1 MDKRKQVI
9 DSLFIGLALFATY
22 FGAGNLI
29 FPPILGLQS
38 GNNFVLGIIGLVMS
52 GIFIPVAAM
61 VVIGIHGSANKITEH
76 ISKNC
81 YNLCIM
87 AVMFIVL
94 FVGNPRT
101 AATAI
106 EMGVQGIFPSAPY
119 APFVIIYFIL
129 VFFIAKDKGKVLDK
143 VGKYITPVLFIILLI
158 LIIMGIVHPIGA
170 PVSTELKNPLT
181 HSLLQGYQTGDVLV
195 SFLMASVFLANIQ
208 SKGYIGKDKKKVIT
222 MASIVAFIGLFIVYG
237 GLFYMGA
244 CGSGIFPQD
253 IGRAELLVA
262 INKMV
267 GGQVAMNALGI
278 AVILACFTTAV
289 GQATAGAD
297 FFVTLSKGKFNYK
310 ITMAC
315 LCILSAL
322 MALIGVDRI
331 VMFANP
337 IYSAVYPV
345 LIVIILLGVFSKI
358 IPNDGAYKG
367 AIILTLIYSVCEALN
382 TALHIDIIEVFVNTM
397 PFASNGFGWVVPC
410 IVGFIFGLVIYPIM
424 ETQKLINKKEC

>member
-1 MDKRKQVI
+1 MI

-38 GNNFVLGIIGLVMS
+38 GNNFILGIIGLVIS
-52 GIFIPVAAM
+52 GIFIPVAAI

-106 EMGVQGIFPSAPY
+106 ELGVQGVFPSAPY
-119 APFVIIYFIL
+119 APFVVIYFIL

-143 VGKYITPVLFIILLI
+143 VGKYITPILFAILLI
-158 LIIMGIVHPIGA
+158 LIILGIVRPIGT
-170 PVSTELKNPLT
+170 PVSTELKNPLIN
-181 HSLLQGYQTGDVLV
+181 SLLQGYQTGDILV
-195 SFLMASVFLANIQ
+195 SFLMASVFLANIE
-208 SKGYIGKDKKKVIT
+208 SKGYLGNDKKKIMT

-244 CGSGIFPQD
+244 CGSGIFPAD

-262 INKMV
+262 INRKV

-278 AVILACFTTAV
+278 SVILACFTTAV

-315 LCILSAL
+315 LCILSGL

-345 LIVIILLGVFSKI
+345 LVVIVLLGVFSKI

-382 TALHIDIIEVFVNTM
+382 TALHIDIIGGFVNVM
-397 PFASNGFGWVVPC
+397 PFASNGFGWVIPC
-410 IVGFIFGLVIYPIM
+410 IVGFIVGLAIYPLM
-424 ETQKLINKKEC
+424 KSQKLIKKKEC